1 MLLEGSLYSHVEEL
15 WNETQAA
22 MKSSSGYVPQLDP
35 ALEGCLRGNA
45 GLAWWKSNMN
55 S

>member
-35 ALEGCLRGNA
+35 ALAGCLRGKA
-45 GLAWWKSNMN
+45 GLAWWKGNLN